1 MGIRSRKNLKMT
13 KCLALKHI
21 DFIKLLASYREKSK
35 QFKSLIK
42 CASTEELNAIS
53 EVVLNILRGIL
64 PFETSKKQKFA
75 KHAKYLRF
83 IGNPQKKFCNQKKK
97 GADFKREGDRGTT
110 FKCRNTTVNGYFFK
124 KVKKH
129 HNVN

>member
-13 KCLALKHI
+13 KCLVLKHI
-21 DFIKLLASYREKSK
+21 DFIILLASYREKSK

-83 IGNPQKKFCNQKKK
+83 IANPQKNSATKRKKALISK
-97 GADFKREGDRGTT
+97 GRGIVAPLLSVAIPLLMDI
-110 FKCRNTTVNGYFFK
+110 FSK
-124 KVKKH
+124 K
-129 HNVN
+129 

>member
-53 EVVLNILRGIL
+53 EVVLNILRGVL

-83 IGNPQKKFCNQKKK
+83 IGNPQKNSATKRKKALISK
-97 GADFKREGDRGTT
+97 GRGIVAPLLSVAIPLLMDI
-110 FKCRNTTVNGYFFK
+110 FSK
-124 KVKKH
+124 K
-129 HNVN
+129 

>member
-1 MGIRSRKNLKMT
+1 MT

-21 DFIKLLASYREKSK
+21 DFIKLLTSYREKSK

-64 PFETSKKQKFA
+64 PFEASKNKFA
-75 KHAKYLRF
+75 KYAKYLRF
-83 IGNPQKKFCNQKKK
+83 IGDPQKILLPKERGRSFQKV
-97 GADFKREGDRGTT
+97 GRLWRHF
-110 FKCRNTTVNGYFFK
+110 
-124 KVKKH
+124 
-129 HNVN
+129 

>member
-1 MGIRSRKNLKMT
+1 MT

-21 DFIKLLASYREKSK
+21 DFIKLLTSYREKSK

-53 EVVLNILRGIL
+53 EVVLNILRGVL

-83 IGNPQKKFCNQKKK
+83 IGNPQKNSPTKRKRALISKGRGIVAPLLSVAIPLLMDIFSKK
-97 GADFKREGDRGTT
+97 
-110 FKCRNTTVNGYFFK
+110 
-124 KVKKH
+124 
-129 HNVN
+129 